1 MRYVLLSSIV
11 ILITMILLVHVVQAE
26 TVTTPLTGVNIEDI
40 IGEALKNPKVLVA
53 LVIQFALG
61 LALGYVSVKALKY
74 ILAFIGILVLG
85 SVLSVWSLGG
95 SVEDFIANLGM
106 QAQQL
111 LPVIKNFLTTLGLL
125 TVGPVSIGFII
136 GILIALARR

>member
-1 MRYVLLSSIV
+1 LRYITIV
-11 ILITMILLVHVVQAE
+11 FTILIFVMVLSMYIVHAE
-26 TVTTPLTGVNIEDI
+26 TTTTPLSGVSVEDI
-40 IGEALKNPKVLVA
+40 ISEALKNPKILIA
-53 LVIQFALG
+53 LIIQFALG
-61 LALGYVSVKALKY
+61 LGLGYVSVKALKY

-95 SVEDFIANLGM
+95 SVEDFIANLGV

-136 GILIALARR
+136 GILLALVKK

>member
-1 MRYVLLSSIV
+1 M
-11 ILITMILLVHVVQAE
+11 ILITMMLLVHAVQAE
-26 TVTTPLTGVNIEDI
+26 TATTPTTPLTGVNIEDI
-40 IGEALKNPKVLVA
+40 IGEALKNPKILVA

-95 SVEDFIANLGM
+95 SVEDFIANLGV

-125 TVGPVSIGFII
+125 TVGPVSVGFII
-136 GILIALARR
+136 GILIALAKK

>member
-1 MRYVLLSSIV
+1 MRYITIV
-11 ILITMILLVHVVQAE
+11 FTILIFVMVLSMYIVHAE
-26 TVTTPLTGVNIEDI
+26 TTTTPLSGVSVEDI
-40 IGEALKNPKVLVA
+40 ISEALKNPKILIA
-53 LVIQFALG
+53 LIIQFALG
-61 LALGYVSVKALKY
+61 LGLGYVSVKALKY

-95 SVEDFIANLGM
+95 SVEDFIANLGV

-136 GILIALARR
+136 GILLALVKK

>member
-1 MRYVLLSSIV
+1 MVLSMYIV
-11 ILITMILLVHVVQAE
+11 HAE
-26 TVTTPLTGVNIEDI
+26 TTTTPLSGVSVEDI
-40 IGEALKNPKVLVA
+40 ISEALKNPKILIA
-53 LVIQFALG
+53 LIIQFALG
-61 LALGYVSVKALKY
+61 LGLGYVSVKALKY

-95 SVEDFIANLGM
+95 SVEDFIANLGV

-136 GILIALARR
+136 GILLALVKK